1 MDKRSPG
8 RPPLEHTGKRVQ
20 IYLAADLVEWFESL
34 PKGDKSERVN
44 DAIRQAI
51 RQAISK

>member
-1 MDKRSPG
+1 MKNPKRNPG
-8 RPPLEHTGKRVQ
+8 RPRLDRTGKRVQ
-20 IYLAADLVEWFESL
+20 IYLAADLVGWFESL

-51 RQAISK
+51 SK